1 MRDIRK
7 DPLWE
12 ELYNQILNLQ
22 KQPQG
27 QATGGAAPLEGYV
40 RYDRNP
46 YEDIQNDKT
55 LSTEEKVKRIKE
67 ISSAR
72 DKEINSEHFKKMGK
86 LWGGTAVEIGSAA
99 IPWGMSGKVA
109 ATGYKMAKPLISQ
122 IAKKELTKGA
132 VEGMTS
138 GAVSGLGR
146 GMMEDKNPLQTA
158 AQDAGTGLVMG
169 AALGKLAGKI
179 HENNPRIK
187 DLDDV
192 LDKRQD
198 WGIAYRKQ
206 SGKPAEAIDKLLQE
220 KQGFVPKAFNKEG
233 IGDVDLVWGKQNYQ
247 TGQGYGLEHIIDGRN
262 RKNKIDGEKF
272 VRGLSETFENGIV
285 TPDKLHIN
293 NSNIEDLNT
302 KIAIPNNWNGK
313 PRNWVLTAHPQ
324 NKSASK
330 RLAADIPKLSK
341 PRSDGRSYFTTELTT
356 DNNIIPEKPSSLKS
370 FEDWLKEV
378 KRKRGH

>member
-233 IGDVDLVWGKQNYQ
+233 IGDVDLVWGKGGKKGFGLSHVVDQRNAQN
-247 TGQGYGLEHIIDGRN
+247 IN
-262 RKNKIDGEKF
+262 GEKF
-272 VRGLSETFENGIV
+272 I
-285 TPDKLHIN
+285 KLIPQITKEGSISTVPNQPNISFIN
-293 NSNIEDLNT
+293 NNDDAVLV
-302 KIAIPNNWNGK
+302 KRVWDDK
-313 PRNWVLTAHPQ
+313 KRNWVVTAFKNNESP
-324 NKSASK
+324 
-330 RLAADIPKLSK
+330 SK
-341 PRSDGRSYFTTELTT
+341 PTNRTPDIANNSGKMTPLPNLQG
-356 DNNIIPEKPSSLKS
+356 DNNIIPDKQSSLKS

-378 KRKRGH
+378 KRKRGHK